1 MLRLVSEAPVLED
14 TLIRIIMMGMESDY
28 PLKTSDSLDVME
40 LMINRAAALNTTST
54 QSSPDIHVAF
64 TEYPSNSILI
74 ISCKWQLCG
83 IFRFIFTHN
92 CWLYIHLYASIFRLS
107 RSRD

>member
-54 QSSPDIHVAF
+54 QSSPDLAF
-64 TEYPSNSILI
+64 TESPSNSILI

-83 IFRFIFTHN
+83 IFRFICTCN
-92 CWLYIHLYASIFRLS
+92 C
-107 RSRD
+107 

>member
-40 LMINRAAALNTTST
+40 LMINRAAALNTTSA
-54 QSSPDIHVAF
+54 QSSPDLAF
-64 TEYPSNSILI
+64 MESPSNTILI

-83 IFRFIFTHN
+83 IIRFICTCN
-92 CWLYIHLYASIFRLS
+92 C
-107 RSRD
+107 